1 MIVFNTVRAEYGQ
14 NHSRQK
20 MTDNICVVKVVKKSK
35 AKDDDQEG
43 LVNIRRSN
51 LVPIML
57 SFL

>member
-1 MIVFNTVRAEYGQ
+1 
-14 NHSRQK
+14 